1 MAEEKR
7 YSASLQKHLVSCPV
21 CGKEV
26 LDHMTRC
33 HFCGEELTPRGYDSR
48 NFEKLQPVR
57 RALLIVF
64 GVAAAVLVVWVLTG
78 RFGG

>member
-1 MAEEKR
+1 
-7 YSASLQKHLVSCPV
+7 
-21 CGKEV
+21 
-26 LDHMTRC
+26 MTRC
-33 HFCGEELTPRGYDSR
+33 PFCGEELTPRGYDSR
-48 NFEKLQPVR
+48 NFEKLQSVR